1 MTPNTF
7 PAPIGVTVSFPNV
20 QGGVTTP
27 SFTWAEP
34 GLYCISLEFADE
46 DKSSPPQCTFQ
57 VSGGAALITMQ
68 RSGYYNFAVPQ
79 GGATYTFT
87 AVTPVKNV
95 RMTRMF

>member
-7 PAPIGVTVSFPNV
+7 PAPIGVTVSFPNL
-20 QGGVTTP
+20 QAGTTTKA
-27 SFTWAEP
+27 FTWAEP
-34 GLYCISLEFADE
+34 GVYTISLEFADN
-46 DKSSPPQCTFQ
+46 DTSNPPQCTFQ
-57 VSGGAALITMQ
+57 VSGGSALITMQ

-95 RMTRMF
+95 RMTRGF